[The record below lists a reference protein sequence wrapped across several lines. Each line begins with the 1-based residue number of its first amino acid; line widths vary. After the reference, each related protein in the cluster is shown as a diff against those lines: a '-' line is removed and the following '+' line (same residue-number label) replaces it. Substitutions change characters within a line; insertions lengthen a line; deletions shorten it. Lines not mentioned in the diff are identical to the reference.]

1 MFTRVAE
8 RTYLCARTL
17 YPFLKKYRSPRM
29 EVAASNTSER
39 LHCSFRGLDRSG
51 LGSSVG
57 SSGSGSGG
65 GLGFGAVVGA
75 CVRLPES
82 DNQSEKE

>member
-1 MFTRVAE
+1 
-8 RTYLCARTL
+8 
-17 YPFLKKYRSPRM
+17 M

-39 LHCSFRGLDRSG
+39 LHCSFRGFDRSG

-65 GLGFGAVVGA
+65 GSGFGAVVGA

-82 DNQSEKE
+82 EVTTRVNRTGSDLIPLRGQ